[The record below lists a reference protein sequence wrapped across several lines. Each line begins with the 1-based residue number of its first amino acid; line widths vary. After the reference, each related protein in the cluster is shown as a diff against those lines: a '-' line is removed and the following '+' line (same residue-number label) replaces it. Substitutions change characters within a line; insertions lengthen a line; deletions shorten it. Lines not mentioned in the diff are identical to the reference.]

1 MTERNRTPWMM
12 AGAFTIIAI
21 RCLIAGAPARKS
33 MRPQQ
38 AGADGLSRPVVVG
51 LAATGIAVVLSF
63 HAVAQTPPPAVP
75 DEVAKAID
83 ALGDKVKSLQSGNA
97 AVAAAEKKIDT
108 TIDPLRDK
116 KDPDYLARITADI
129 TAWLKSQPDVA
140 GKAAAWTKIKDLW
153 AVAGGL
159 RAPVD
164 AVVSDAAALAADLA
178 APMSD
183 ADRATVP
190 ATAKLKELGVAL
202 DKFVAER
209 GPRIHIISAR
219 YGDLKSTN
227 KSRQCDATA
236 YFVGACEG
244 KATCPLP
251 QGSPATTDALDGKT
265 VCGYEPAPLAPDGR
279 SLAEVSY
286 KCIYF
291 GLRQYPDVVKQE
303 ANDPVVIRL
312 HTKDKLVCNVTVSG

>member
-1 MTERNRTPWMM
+1 MSSRNRSPRTNGRLRAAAIGAAA
-12 AGAFTIIAI
+12 AGAVIA
-21 RCLIAGAPARKS
+21 
-33 MRPQQ
+33 
-38 AGADGLSRPVVVG
+38 
-51 LAATGIAVVLSF
+51 LSF
-63 HAVAQTPPPAVP
+63 HAAAQNPSPPAVP
-75 DEVAKAID
+75 DDVAKAID

-97 AVAAAEKKIDT
+97 AVAAAIKKFDT
-108 TIDPLRDK
+108 TVDQLRDK

-129 TAWLKSQPDVA
+129 SAWLKSQSDAA

-153 AVAGGL
+153 AAAGSV

-164 AVVSDAAALAADLA
+164 AVTLDAAALAADIS

-183 ADRATVP
+183 ADKATVV
-190 ATAKLKELGVAL
+190 ATAKLKEIGLAL

-209 GPRIHIISAR
+209 GLKIHIISAR
-219 YGDLKSTN
+219 YGDLKSAN

-236 YFVGACEG
+236 YFVGACEN
-244 KATCPLP
+244 KASCPMP
-251 QGSPATTDALDGKT
+251 QGTPATTDTLDGKT

-291 GLRQYPDVVKQE
+291 GLRPYPDVVKQE
-303 ANDPVVIRL
+303 AKDPVEIRL
-312 HTKDKLVCNVTVSG
+312 HAKDKLVCNVGVSG